1 MSDASVVFLPWV
13 RQGLAARIAT
23 PDPLKTPLPAQAPL
37 GVALGVNNVD
47 AASVGVRLFGP
58 ADVIGIDPRQVVRT
72 EPPAG
77 TDNYESNDLAAVE
90 FDNPDLPWLFTP
102 AAADG
107 QGRVRPWIVLV
118 VVRKQDGVRLRPPR
132 TELLPVLE
140 IGAPAVP
147 SQELPD
153 LVDSWAWAHA
163 QLGAHVG
170 ATEGE
175 LRDVLVNYPQLVGL
189 ASAVAAAAHEEHRI
203 HRVRGARVRSG
214 TARGTR
220 RHTGRRTRRS
230 SPHGAAAPNAPGN
243 VSLPVYYHWEFR
255 TGAARRFR
263 IDRRASCSRAISRI
277 PSAGV
282 RWISARPGFIVP
294 QTTPPTVIPPVM
306 LEGAL
311 QPVGAPRAAFPDDT
325 TKTWQQKLQSIVNVA
340 RRERTG
346 RERRAGARS
355 ADLRPLLCGPQ

>member
-1 MSDASVVFLPWV
+1 M
-13 RQGLAARIAT
+13 
-23 PDPLKTPLPAQAPL
+23 
-37 GVALGVNNVD
+37 
-47 AASVGVRLFGP
+47 RLFGP

-132 TELLPVLE
+132 TEVLPVLE

-175 LRDVLVNYPQLVGL
+175 LRDVLVNYP
-189 ASAVAAAAHEEHRI
+189 SF
-203 HRVRGARVRSG
+203 
-214 TARGTR
+214 
-220 RHTGRRTRRS
+220 GRR
-230 SPHGAAAPNAPGN
+230 A
-243 VSLPVYYHWEFR
+243 
-255 TGAARRFR
+255 
-263 IDRRASCSRAISRI
+263 CC
-277 PSAGV
+277 
-282 RWISARPGFIVP
+282 RPGC
-294 QTTPPTVIPPVM
+294 
-306 LEGAL
+306 
-311 QPVGAPRAAFPDDT
+311 
-325 TKTWQQKLQSIVNVA
+325 S
-340 RRERTG
+340 
-346 RERRAGARS
+346 
-355 ADLRPLLCGPQ
+355 